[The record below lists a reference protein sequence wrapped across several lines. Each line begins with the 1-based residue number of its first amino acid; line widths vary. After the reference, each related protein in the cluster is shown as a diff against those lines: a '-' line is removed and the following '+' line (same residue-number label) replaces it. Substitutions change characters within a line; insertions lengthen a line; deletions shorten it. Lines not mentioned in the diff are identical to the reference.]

1 MSPTRRKLTTIFCA
15 DVQDYSRLMG
25 KDEEGTLQALKR
37 SRDAMARLIEAHEG
51 RVVNTWGDGVIAE
64 FPSVVEAVR
73 AAIDVQNELAGLNA
87 ERQGEARMDY
97 RIGLNLGDVIADG
110 DDLYGDGVN
119 IAARL
124 QASAPAGGIVI
135 SSTVYDQVRNKL
147 AVGFEFLGAL
157 TVKNIDGGVPSYVV
171 QIGTAEGAVSQ
182 KRGRDWGR
190 PGALPDRGTPAA
202 ETGAGRA
209 TIVRRAAPGRR
220 LFGVLA
226 VAAAAVVAINLL
238 SWEGTFWARWPLF
251 ALTLIAMLGGLWTST
266 RLDRGLALLGA
277 AGFAVLAV
285 NLLSWEGRFWAVWP
299 LLGIAVAAGLR
310 WVTHRPGR

>member
-1 MSPTRRKLTTIFCA
+1 MPPTRRKLTTIFCA

-25 KDEEGTLQALKR
+25 KDEEGTLAALKR
-37 SRDAMARLIEAHEG
+37 SRDAMARLIEAREG

-87 ERQGEARMDY
+87 ERHGEARMDY

-171 QIGTAEGAVSQ
+171 QIGTAEGTVSH
-182 KRGRDWGR
+182 KGATTGGDRVHFRTAGPR
-190 PGALPDRGTPAA
+190 PPTPGQG
-202 ETGAGRA
+202 E
-209 TIVRRAAPGRR
+209 RRSSNAQRQ
-220 LFGVLA
+220 A
-226 VAAAAVVAINLL
+226 VA
-238 SWEGTFWARWPLF
+238 F
-251 ALTLIAMLGGLWTST
+251 
-266 RLDRGLALLGA
+266 LA
-277 AGFAVLAV
+277 
-285 NLLSWEGRFWAVWP
+285 SSP
-299 LLGIAVAAGLR
+299 
-310 WVTHRPGR
+310 

>member
-1 MSPTRRKLTTIFCA
+1 MSRTRRKLTTIFCA

-25 KDEEGTLQALKR
+25 SDEEGTLAALKS

-51 RVVNTWGDGVIAE
+51 RVVNTWGDGLIAE

-87 ERQGEARMDY
+87 GRRGDARMDY

-110 DDLYGDGVN
+110 DDIYGDGVN

-157 TVKNIDGGVPSYVV
+157 TVKNIEGGVPSYAV
-171 QIGTAEGAVSQ
+171 QIGTAEGTASQ
-182 KRGRDWGR
+182 TRGSGWGR
-190 PGALPDRGTPAA
+190 KGLSDRGSPAA
-202 ETGAGRA
+202 DTGAGQAR
-209 TIVRRAAPGRR
+209 IVERVARGHRIS
-220 LFGVLA
+220 GVLA
-226 VAAAAVVAINLL
+226 IAAVAVVAINLL

-251 ALTLIAMLGGLWTST
+251 ALALIAVLRCLWTST

-277 AGFAVLAV
+277 AGFAVLAI

-299 LLGIAVAAGLR
+299 LLGIAVAAGIR
-310 WVTHRPGR
+310 WLTRRPRR